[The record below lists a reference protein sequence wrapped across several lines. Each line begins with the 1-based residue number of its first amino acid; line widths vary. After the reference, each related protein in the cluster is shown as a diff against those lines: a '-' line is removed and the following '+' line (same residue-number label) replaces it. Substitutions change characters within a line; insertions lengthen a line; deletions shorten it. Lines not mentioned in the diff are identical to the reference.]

1 MEVLSFSDL
10 IKIIWVNRKLLMTI
24 ALVTALVSGGLSFLL
39 PEYYKSTT
47 TFYPA
52 KQASVP
58 VNETILRRG
67 NPSEF
72 GQTEEAEQALE
83 ILHSTSLHNRIIEQ
97 MDLYSHYEIDRT
109 KPFAYSDVLKTF
121 RSNFSG
127 KRNKFNSIEIVV
139 ADEDPEMAAKLANLV
154 TSYYDTVRYEINSM
168 RAKEMINTMES
179 IYNKQAVII
188 DSLKQKMDSITALG
202 VMSQFERA
210 YLIQAYAEAGPS
222 ERAGLK
228 KMVDINTKYGED
240 FDIFE
245 KIYDREVESNLYLKK
260 FIIQTKSDAENQ
272 LTQKFVVDTAI
283 PAERKYYP
291 VRWLVVLVS
300 TLSSIVF
307 GVSLLLIQA
316 KWPEIKKQLEA

>member
-10 IKIIWVNRKLLMTI
+10 IKILWAHKRLLLYI
-24 ALVTALVSGGLSFLL
+24 AFGTALVSGAMSFLL

-52 KQASVP
+52 KQSNVP
-58 VNETILRRG
+58 INETILRRG

-72 GQTEEAEQALE
+72 GETQDAEQALE

-97 MDLYSHYEIDRT
+97 MDLYSHYEIDRN
-109 KPFAYSDVLKTF
+109 KPFAYTDVLKTF

-139 ADEDPEMAAKLANLV
+139 SDKDPEMAAKLANLV
-154 TSYYDTVRYEINSM
+154 TSYYDTVRYEINRS
-168 RAKEMINTMES
+168 RAQEMIRTME
-179 IYNKQAVII
+179 YTYDRQARII
-188 DSLKQKMDSITALG
+188 DSLKVKMDSITSLG

-245 KIYDREVESNLYLKK
+245 KIYDREVENNLYLKK

-291 VRWLVVLVS
+291 VRWLVVAVS
-300 TLSSIVF
+300 VLSSMVF
-307 GVSLLLIQA
+307 AVSLLLIQS
-316 KWPEIKKQLEA
+316 KWPEIRKQLEA